1 MDSLQTITP
10 EELQQDVFTLIGK
23 QWMLIT
29 AKKGDQINTM
39 TAAWGGLGYLWN
51 KKVAFLFIRPQ
62 RYTKEFVDA
71 SDEVSLTFFD
81 EAYRKQ
87 LTHLGRVSGRDEDKI
102 ANVGFHVANYQGVPY
117 FKEAN
122 TIIIAKKLY
131 RQRLEEDCFIQKDI
145 IDTSYPLK
153 DYHDVYVVEIE
164 TVLKQTK

>member
-1 MDSLQTITP
+1 MESLQVITP
-10 EELQQDVFTLIGK
+10 EQLDNDVFTMIGK

-29 AKKGDQINTM
+29 AKKGDQVNTM

-71 SDEVSLTFFD
+71 ADEVSLTFFD
-81 EAYRKQ
+81 EAYRKE

-102 ANVGFHVANYQGVPY
+102 QAVNFHVAMHHDVPY
-117 FKEAN
+117 FKEAH

-131 RQRLEEDCFIQKDI
+131 RQRLEENCFLEAGI
-145 IDTSYPLK
+145 IDASYPLK
-153 DYHDVYVVEIE
+153 DYHDMYVVEIE
-164 TVLKQTK
+164 EVLKNNA